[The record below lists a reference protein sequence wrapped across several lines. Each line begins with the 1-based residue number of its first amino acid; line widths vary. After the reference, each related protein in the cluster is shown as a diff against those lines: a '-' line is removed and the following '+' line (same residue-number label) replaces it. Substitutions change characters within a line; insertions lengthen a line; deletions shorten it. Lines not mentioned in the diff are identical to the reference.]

1 MGILSKLF
9 TLFRGVSHETGQAV
23 VDKNAITILDQEIRD
38 TSAQLNASKQELAK
52 LMAQSKL
59 SQQKMDARAQ
69 KIAEYTRYIE
79 GALAKNDEA
88 LAREVAGKLAPLET
102 EQQADQAAK
111 AHLDQSIAT
120 LKATIH
126 KAEGQVK
133 ALRTQVDTVKATASV
148 QKAQMAIA
156 SRTAGA
162 NSGMSNALESLERI
176 KQRQA
181 ETTARLEASEELD
194 ASSGDGD
201 LNRKLAA
208 AGLLEDSSS
217 ADAVLARFKK
227 PAQLPHD
234 LGTIT
239 GTVVADDK
247 VGVPSTGGTSNA
259 G

>member
-1 MGILSKLF
+1 MGILTKLF

-38 TSAQLNASKQELAK
+38 TSTQLNASRQELAK

-59 SQQKMDARAQ
+59 SEQKIEARSL

-79 GALAKNDEA
+79 GALAKGDEN
-88 LAREVAGKLAPLET
+88 LARDVAGKLAPLET
-102 EQQADQAAK
+102 EQQADQTAK
-111 AHLDQSIAT
+111 THLDRSIAT

-126 KAEGQVK
+126 KAEAQVK
-133 ALRTQVDTVKATASV
+133 GLRVQVDTVKATASV

-162 NSGMSNALESLERI
+162 TSGMGNALESLERI
-176 KQRQA
+176 KQRQL
-181 ETTARLEASEELD
+181 ETSARLEASEELD
-194 ASSGDGD
+194 AETGDGE

-217 ADAVLARFKK
+217 ADAVLARFRK
-227 PAQLPHD
+227 PAQLPHEVP
-234 LGTIT
+234 TIV
-239 GTVVADDK
+239 GTVVEDEQ
-247 VGVPSTGGTSNA
+247 VGVPRGTSSP
-259 G
+259 

>member
-1 MGILSKLF
+1 MGILTKLF
-9 TLFRGVSHETGQAV
+9 TLFRGASHEAGQAV

-38 TSAQLNASKQELAK
+38 TSTQLNQSRQELAK

-59 SQQKMDARAQ
+59 SQQKIDARAQ

-88 LAREVAGKLAPLET
+88 LARDVAGKLAPLET
-102 EQQADQAAK
+102 EQQADEAARAQLEK
-111 AHLDQSIAT
+111 SIAT

-162 NSGMSNALESLERI
+162 TSGMSNALESLERI

-181 ETTARLEASEELD
+181 ETTARLEAAEELD
-194 ASSGDGD
+194 ASTGDSE

-227 PAQLPHD
+227 PAQLTND
-234 LGTIT
+234 LGTIQ
-239 GTVVADDK
+239 GTVVPDDK
-247 VGVPSTGGTSNA
+247 VGVPSAGDSRTG
-259 G
+259 

>member
-9 TLFRGVSHETGQAV
+9 TLLRGTSHEAGQAV

-38 TSAQLNASKQELAK
+38 TSTQLNASRQELAK

-59 SQQKMDARAQ
+59 ADQKIEARAL

-79 GALAKNDEA
+79 GALGKGDEA
-88 LAREVAGKLAPLET
+88 LARDVAGKLAPLET
-102 EQQADQAAK
+102 EQTADQSAK
-111 AHLDQSIAT
+111 THLDRSIAT

-126 KAEGQVK
+126 KAESQVK

-162 NSGMSNALESLERI
+162 TSGMSNALESLERI

-194 ASSGDGD
+194 AETGDGD

-217 ADAVLARFKK
+217 ADAVLARFRK
-227 PAQLPHD
+227 PAQLSHD
-234 LGTIT
+234 VPTLT
-239 GTVVADDK
+239 GTLVQDEKA
-247 VGVPSTGGTSNA
+247 GVPRGDASP
-259 G
+259 

>member
-1 MGILSKLF
+1 MGMLSKLF
-9 TLFRGVSHETGQAV
+9 TLFRGVSHEAGQAV

-38 TSAQLNASKQELAK
+38 TSTQLNQSRQELAK
-52 LMAQSKL
+52 LMAQGKL
-59 SQQKMDARAQ
+59 SEQKMQARQQ

-79 GALAKNDEA
+79 GALAKGDEA

-111 AHLDQSIAT
+111 AHLDRSIAT

-126 KAEGQVK
+126 KAEAQVK

-162 NSGMSNALESLERI
+162 TGGMSNALESLERI

-181 ETTARLEASEELD
+181 ETAARLEASEELD
-194 ASSGDGD
+194 ASTGDSE

-217 ADAVLARFKK
+217 ADAVLARFKR
-227 PAQLPHD
+227 PAQLGHEVP
-234 LGTIT
+234 TIHAT
-239 GTVVADDK
+239 LSPEREQA
-247 VGVPSTGGTSNA
+247 GVPGSGSAT
-259 G
+259 

>member
-1 MGILSKLF
+1 MGILTKLF
-9 TLFRGVSHETGQAV
+9 TLFRGASHEAGQAV

-38 TSAQLNASKQELAK
+38 TSAQLNQSRQELAK
-52 LMAQSKL
+52 LMAQGKL
-59 SQQKMDARAQ
+59 ADQKMEARQQ

-79 GALAKNDEA
+79 GALARNDEA

-102 EQQADQAAK
+102 EQQADRAAK
-111 AHLDQSIAT
+111 AHLDTSIAT
-120 LKATIH
+120 LKATITR
-126 KAEGQVK
+126 AEGQVK

-162 NSGMSNALESLERI
+162 SSGMSNALESLERI

-181 ETTARLEASEELD
+181 ETAARLEAAEELD
-194 ASSGDGD
+194 ATTGDSE

-217 ADAVLARFKK
+217 ADAVLARFKR
-227 PAQLPHD
+227 PAQLPHEVP
-234 LGTIT
+234 TIT
-239 GTVVADDK
+239 GTL
-247 VGVPSTGGTSNA
+247 VPDAATVPRDGTP
-259 G
+259 

>member
-9 TLFRGVSHETGQAV
+9 TLFRGASHEAGQAV

-38 TSAQLNASKQELAK
+38 TSTQLNQSRQELAK

-59 SQQKMDARAQ
+59 ADQKIEARQQ

-102 EQQADQAAK
+102 EQQGELAAK
-111 AHLDQSIAT
+111 AHLDKSIVT
-120 LKATIH
+120 LKATIT

-162 NSGMSNALESLERI
+162 TSGMSNALESLERI
-176 KQRQA
+176 KQRQL
-181 ETTARLEASEELD
+181 ETSARLEAAEELD
-194 ASSGDGD
+194 ATSGDGE

-217 ADAVLARFKK
+217 ADAVLARFRK
-227 PAQLPHD
+227 PAQLAHEVP
-234 LGTIT
+234 TIHAT
-239 GTVVADDK
+239 LSPNQEP
-247 VGVPSTGGTSNA
+247 VGVPRTDSTN
-259 G
+259 

>member
-1 MGILSKLF
+1 MGILTKLF
-9 TLFRGVSHETGQAV
+9 TLLRGTSHEAGQAV

-38 TSAQLNASKQELAK
+38 TSTQLNQSRQELAK

-59 SQQKMDARAQ
+59 SDQKIEARQQKV
-69 KIAEYTRYIE
+69 AEYTRYIE
-79 GALAKNDEA
+79 GALARNDEA

-102 EQQADQAAK
+102 EQQADVAAK
-111 AHLDQSIAT
+111 AHLDRSIAT

-126 KAEGQVK
+126 KAESQVK

-162 NSGMSNALESLERI
+162 TSGMSNALESLERI
-176 KQRQA
+176 KQRQL
-181 ETTARLEASEELD
+181 ETSARLEASEELD
-194 ASSGDGD
+194 AETGDGE

-217 ADAVLARFKK
+217 ADAVLARFRK
-227 PAQLPHD
+227 PAQLSHEVP
-234 LGTIT
+234 TIT
-239 GTVVADDK
+239 GTIVQDEK
-247 VGVPSTGGTSNA
+247 VGVPDSGSA
-259 G
+259 P

>member
-1 MGILSKLF
+1 MGILTKLF
-9 TLFRGVSHETGQAV
+9 TLLRGTSHEAGQAV

-38 TSAQLNASKQELAK
+38 TSTQLNQSRQELAK

-59 SQQKMDARAQ
+59 ADQKIEARQQ

-79 GALAKNDEA
+79 GALSKNDEA

-102 EQQADQAAK
+102 EQQGDMAAK
-111 AHLDQSIAT
+111 AHLDRSIAT
-120 LKATIH
+120 LKTTIT
-126 KAEGQVK
+126 KAESQVK

-162 NSGMSNALESLERI
+162 TSGMGNALESLERI
-176 KQRQA
+176 KQRQL
-181 ETTARLEASEELD
+181 ETTARLEAAEELD
-194 ASSGDGD
+194 LSTGDTD

-217 ADAVLARFKK
+217 ADAVLARFRK
-227 PAQLPHD
+227 PAQLSHEVP
-234 LGTIT
+234 TIT
-239 GTVVADDK
+239 GTIVQDEK
-247 VGVPSTGGTSNA
+247 VGVPGGSTT
-259 G
+259 